1 MDKLKNGKKSISSI
15 ALAYMIAAAVVSAA
29 VIMCSYCMIH
39 YLNIARESSSLINK
53 FEETYKFM
61 ESKESA
67 TSDDIEDDLCMSAR
81 LAASAVRAADDDL
94 RPAKYRSGYIIRKR
108 GGDVEFPEDYS
119 SDITLTLSDLPQDYS
134 TNVIDNNV
142 VSCAK
147 IRGNY
152 YYVELQE
159 KSEEEKVI
167 KKGVKYQDALDNI
180 ASATGFDYIS
190 VRDAENGDY
199 TIAAATRS
207 FAGFTKASELGLVSF
222 LDSMIHGGDDPVTS
236 ETVNIKGRMYIALGT
251 KKFNIKYEPDDA
263 AVMLVPLS
271 GAISRAVEF
280 TFIMVFVIMIMCIP
294 MAVWLIAIFR
304 RITGGYFT
312 EEQLESSR
320 YEIVKRKVVLIVIL
334 CTIIAYIGAAFALS
348 LDGAFQQTTRG
359 NSTLKEFFKRIDDD
373 ADRTSVQWE
382 SSQKRYIRNAKR
394 LASLIDNNKALQN
407 ENWLKEASGIIDAD
421 YIMIFDE
428 NGNETISDSRYKRIS
443 LNGRENP
450 DMADFSRLLNGVES
464 ISHAGVKDE
473 VTGLTRDYHG
483 ICLKYMTDKDT
494 YGALLIAVDPK
505 EHTWVSFSNTDS
517 VAASMAPEN
526 GFIIGVDPKT
536 GGVDVSSSKTLE
548 DNKLKGSDIDDSF
561 FGFLKLDR
569 RPYFALS
576 SDHDDEYYYYGV
588 EEKYMLAYVLVFAI
602 GYALLLLLIL
612 GMLCRILLK
621 RSPYNN
627 SEAEIIRNTTREKLD
642 KISEFILKAAEKNIK
657 LIRIRSDDSD
667 DKLNIGNTRER
678 YYRSITPEREAL
690 STFEIL
696 LFMFTTVVS
705 ATVIIR
711 NLSNG
716 SGQTV
721 LDFLLTGKWTH
732 GLNLFSFMAI
742 FFLFCILFV
751 CLALLKAVSAALNTV
766 LSKRALTVCSLI
778 MNLLF
783 YVALIGFVFVSL
795 GFLGVN
801 ATALLASA
809 GLVGLAVSM
818 SLRDILA
825 DVMAGIM
832 LITGR
837 MFEVGDYIEIRDACA
852 GTVKS
857 MGLRRTELISN
868 SGQSFFIRNSQINKV
883 TNHSHLA
890 EKKKAPDEKTNDQDV
905 NNKGNDGEK
914 KADR

>member
-15 ALAYMIAAAVVSAA
+15 ALAYIIAAAVVSAA
-29 VIMCSYCMIH
+29 IIMCSYCMIH
-39 YLNIARESSSLINK
+39 YLHVSRESSSLINK

-61 ESKESA
+61 ESKESE
-67 TSDDIEDDLCMSAR
+67 TSEEIEDDLCMSAR
-81 LAASAVRAADDDL
+81 LTASAVRAADDDL
-94 RPAKYRSGYIIRKR
+94 TPAKYRSGWIIRKR

-147 IRGNY
+147 IRGDY

-159 KSEEEKVI
+159 KSEEEEVI
-167 KKGVKYQDALDNI
+167 KNGVKYQDALDNI

-190 VRDAENGDY
+190 IQNAENGDY

-207 FAGFTKASELGLVSF
+207 FADYTKASEFRLVSF
-222 LDSMIHGGDDPVTS
+222 LDSMFDGGDDPVTS
-236 ETVNIKGRMYIALGT
+236 ETVNIKGRMYIAFGT
-251 KKFNIKYEPDDA
+251 KEFNIKNEPDDA

-294 MAVWLIAIFR
+294 VAVWLIGIFR

-320 YEIVKRKVVLIVIL
+320 YEIVKRKAVLILII
-334 CTIIAYIGAAFALS
+334 CTIVAYIGAAFALS
-348 LDGAFQQTTRG
+348 LDIVYQQTSRG
-359 NSTLKEFFKRIDDD
+359 QSTLKEFFKRIDDD

-394 LASLIDNNKALQN
+394 LASLIDNNKEIQN

-464 ISHAGVKDE
+464 ISHAGVRDE

-505 EHTWVSFSNTDS
+505 EHTWVSFTNTDN

-526 GFIIGVDPKT
+526 GFIIGVDPET
-536 GGVDVSSSKTLE
+536 GGVDVSSSKTLKG
-548 DNKLKGSDIDDSF
+548 NKLKGSNIDDSF
-561 FGFLKLDR
+561 FGFLTLDR

-576 SDHDDEYYYYGV
+576 SEHDDEYYYYGV
-588 EEKYMLAYVLVFAI
+588 EEKYMLTFVLVFAT
-602 GYALLLLLIL
+602 GYALLLMLIL
-612 GMLCRILLK
+612 GMLCQMLLK
-621 RSPYNN
+621 RSPYKN
-627 SEAEIIRNTTREKLD
+627 SEAEIIHNATREKLD
-642 KISEFILKAAEKNIK
+642 KISEFIQKAAEKNIK
-657 LIRIRSDDSD
+657 LIKIHSDDSD

-696 LFMFTTVVS
+696 LFIFTTVIS
-705 ATVIIR
+705 AIVLIR
-711 NLSNG
+711 NLAYG

-721 LDFLLTGKWTH
+721 MDFLFTGKWTH
-732 GLNLFSFMAI
+732 GLNLFSFTAI

-751 CLALLKAVSAALNTV
+751 CLALLKAVSAVLNTV
-766 LSKRALTVCSLI
+766 LSKRALTVSSLI
-778 MNLLF
+778 MDILF

-801 ATALLASA
+801 ATTLLASA

-818 SLRDILA
+818 SLKDILA
-825 DVMAGIM
+825 DVMAGMM
-832 LITGR
+832 LVTGR
-837 MFEVGDYIEIRDACA
+837 TFEVGDYIEIRDACA

-857 MGLRRTELISN
+857 MGLRKTELISD
-868 SGQSFFIRNSQINKV
+868 SGQSFYIRNSHINKV
-883 TNHSHLA
+883 TNHSRLA
-890 EKKKAPDEKTNDQDV
+890 EKKKEPDEK
-905 NNKGNDGEK
+905 K
-914 KADR
+914 KEPDSK